1 MNQAYHENTP
11 SNMDGVFSWL
21 SIRDDYRTLIGLDS
35 LGVVERDDDDED
47 VESSDV

>member
-1 MNQAYHENTP
+1 MQLLRRASGEK
-11 SNMDGVFSWL
+11 VVIWL
-21 SIRDDYRTLIGLDS
+21 GMRDDYRTLIGLDS